1 MRSKIQQWGNSL
13 ALRIPKPFAEEAGLS
28 RHSDVEL
35 SVVDG
40 NLLVFPI
47 TEPQPPILNELLD
60 EVTDDNLH
68 SETDT
73 GPAVG
78 REIW

>member
-13 ALRIPKPFAEEAGLS
+13 ALRIPKPFAEETGLC

-47 TEPQPPILNELLD
+47 KESAPTLEELLA
-60 EVTDDNLH
+60 EVNDDNLH
-68 SETDT
+68 SEVDT

>member
-1 MRSKIQQWGNSL
+1 MRTKIQQWGNSL
-13 ALRIPKPFAEEAGLS
+13 ALRIPKPFAEEAGLG

-47 TEPQPPILNELLD
+47 KESQPTLEALLA
-60 EVTDDNLH
+60 EVTEENLH
-68 SETDT
+68 SEIDT
-73 GPAVG
+73 GPATG
-78 REIW
+78 KEAW

>member
-28 RHSDVEL
+28 RHSAVEL

-40 NLLVFPI
+40 KLLVFPI
-47 TEPQPPILNELLD
+47 EEPKPTLDELLSG
-60 EVTDDNLH
+60 VTEDNLH
-68 SETDT
+68 SEIDT
-73 GPAVG
+73 GPAIG
-78 REIW
+78 REVW